1 MNLTLNIGLAVN
13 NGTFIEA
20 VDAVQAAA
28 NAGFFIYGS
37 EVHDS
42 DTEPTLVLTA
52 TYDGSVGSQHA
63 SAYALAEALGQDCIA
78 VYRHPLIAGLQGTG
92 RLIGPRADAW
102 GAFNPEFFILPGGER
117 LGQQLAR
124 QQRQRSFS
132 RWAEQRSAA

>member
-1 MNLTLNIGLAVN
+1 MNVTLNIGLATN
-13 NGTFIEA
+13 DGNFIEA

-52 TYDGSVGSQHA
+52 TYDGAIGSQHT
-63 SAYALAEALGQDCIA
+63 STYQLAEALGQDCVA
-78 VYRHPLIAGLQGTG
+78 VYRHPLIPGLVGQG
-92 RLIGPRADAW
+92 RLIGPRAAAW

-117 LGQQLAR
+117 LAPQQAR
-124 QQRQRSFS
+124 QQRQRAFS
-132 RWAEQRSAA
+132 RWAEQRNAA